1 MRKITSKIIG
11 FELKKEET
19 AIEDNTQ
26 VMNETLQRPYTMSG
40 KTYKIKL
47 PSEDSAMYITINNI
61 TLNEGTSKEETRP
74 FEIFINSKN
83 TSHRQWVDTLTRVI
97 SAVFRKGGEIDFL
110 VEELKS
116 ITDPNGGGWY
126 RGRYVKSLVSE
137 IGHILEEHIAS
148 LNSVQTTQL
157 DVAATIKD
165 EEADEIAGAT
175 KCPSCGVK
183 AVVKKDGCPTCL
195 ACGDSKCG

>member
-1 MRKITSKIIG
+1 MRKITSQITS
-11 FELKKEET
+11 FELKKPSEPEDTTQIMNEALKRPT
-19 AIEDNTQ
+19 AI
-26 VMNETLQRPYTMSG
+26 SG
-40 KTYKIKL
+40 TTYKLKL

-61 TLNEGTSKEETRP
+61 VLNEGTPKQEVRP

-97 SAVFRKGGEIDFL
+97 SAVFRKGGQIDFL

-116 ITDPNGGGWY
+116 ITDPNGGGFY
-126 RGRYVKSLVSE
+126 KGRYVKSIVSE
-137 IGHILEEHIAS
+137 IGFILEEHILGIKGEAKIVETPAVS
-148 LNSVQTTQL
+148 E
-157 DVAATIKD
+157 IKD
-165 EEADEIAGAT
+165 EEADQIAGAT
-175 KCPSCGVK
+175 RCPACGAK